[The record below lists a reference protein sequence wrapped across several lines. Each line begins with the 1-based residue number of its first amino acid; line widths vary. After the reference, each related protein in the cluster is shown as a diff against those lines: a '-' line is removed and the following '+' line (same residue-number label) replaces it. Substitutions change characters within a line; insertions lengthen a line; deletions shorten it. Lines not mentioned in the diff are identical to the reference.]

1 MPYEQIHLKVIT
13 LRDDFRNSG
22 LKNLD
27 LIAPPVFTPY
37 DLPVNKKLTFTHP
50 IKIGFL
56 GNSGKRRIWDSF
68 WKHLPKPIFLSLY
81 SSLYRVPRRNRKMG
95 NCLNSLPGNTK
106 TIKISHFGIKIS
118 LGSNGRKRFSVWM
131 LL

>member
-27 LIAPPVFTPY
+27 LIVPPVFTPY

-50 IKIGFL
+50 IKIGFFGQFRKEKNL
-56 GNSGKRRIWDSF
+56 GFFLEAFTKA
-68 WKHLPKPIFLSLY
+68 HFLSLY